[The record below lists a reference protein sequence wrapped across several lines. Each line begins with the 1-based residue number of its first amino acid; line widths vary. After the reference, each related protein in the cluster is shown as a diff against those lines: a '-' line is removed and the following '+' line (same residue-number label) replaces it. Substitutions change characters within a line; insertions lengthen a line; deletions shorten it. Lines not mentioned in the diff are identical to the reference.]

1 MYVEDCVEGLLRL
14 MASDYSEPL
23 NLGTDRLVTINQ
35 LVDIVSGIAGKRLV
49 KRHDPQKPQGVR
61 GRNSDN
67 TRLAKILGWEPAV
80 SLESGL
86 EITYKWIE
94 SELRKDGR
102 LSVKVSRQSAG

>member
-1 MYVEDCVEGLLRL
+1 L
-14 MASDYSEPL
+14 MASDYHEPL

-49 KRHDPQKPQGVR
+49 KQHDISKPQGVR

-67 TRLAKILGWEPAV
+67 TRLNQILGWEPSI
-80 SLESGL
+80 SLEAGL

-94 SELRKDGR
+94 NELKKAGR
-102 LSVKVSRQSAG
+102 IPSIQQEAIA

>member
-1 MYVEDCVEGLLRL
+1 VDDCVEGLIRL
-14 MASDYSEPL
+14 MASDYHEPL

-49 KRHDPQKPQGVR
+49 KQHDISKPQGVR

-67 TRLAKILGWEPAV
+67 TRLNQILGWEPSI
-80 SLESGL
+80 SLEAGL

-94 SELRKDGR
+94 NELRKAGR
-102 LSVKVSRQSAG
+102 IPSIQQEAIA